1 MRGVVALFW
10 HYLEVRRSRQDGG
23 LCGTKTLV
31 IVSGE
36 LGTLSALPPQQS
48 EGNTEPGLSPL
59 RRDREELGTS
69 PLWTQTQSSD
79 PALFYGMKE
88 LGTA

>member
-1 MRGVVALFW
+1 MWSVRGVVALFW
-10 HYLEVRRSRQDGG
+10 HCLEVRRSRQDGG
-23 LCGTKTLV
+23 LCGTMTKTLV

-59 RRDREELGTS
+59 RRDREEL
-69 PLWTQTQSSD
+69 PARAHCEHRRRVATQ
-79 PALFYGMKE
+79 LF
-88 LGTA
+88 LTA